1 MTFSTPGDVAALA
14 RDLRTLLGEA
24 PRGASGLQGEEAVLD
39 LARDLLR
46 RVLGLE
52 VELG

>member
-1 MTFSTPGDVAALA
+1 MAFSTPADVAALA
-14 RDLRTLLGEA
+14 RDLRTLLGEV
-24 PRGASGLQGEEAVLD
+24 PREASGLQDEGAVLD